1 MQQHMHYD
9 IELAGTTAT
18 LYIAG
23 RLGTEDVV
31 RITQA
36 CRALPAHFRTLRV
49 DLRAL
54 GTVTADALG
63 AVRALLH
70 DWRDR
75 RHGEYRLRSG
85 YLVVTCSEAR
95 PPFAQDPSAAVA
107 AGSGSARA
115 SHSISHSSGTFA
127 SSLASSPG

>member
-1 MQQHMHYD
+1 MQQHMHYQ
-9 IELAGTTAT
+9 IELAGTAAT

-23 RLGTEDVV
+23 RLGAEDVL

-49 DLRAL
+49 DMRAMHAL
-54 GTVTADALG
+54 TAEALG

-75 RHGEYRLRSG
+75 REGEYRLRSG
-85 YLVVTCSEAR
+85 YLVVTCAETGAMT
-95 PPFAQDPSAAVA
+95 PDLQVGAAT
-107 AGSGSARA
+107 GSGSARV
-115 SHSISHSSGTFA
+115 SHSISHGSGTFA

>member
-1 MQQHMHYD
+1 MQHMHYD
-9 IELAGTTAT
+9 IELAGTAAT

-23 RLGTEDVV
+23 RLGSEDVI
-31 RITQA
+31 RITEA

-54 GTVTADALG
+54 GAITADALG
-63 AVRALLH
+63 AVRTLLH

-85 YLVVTCSEAR
+85 YLVVTCAESV
-95 PPFAQDPSAAVA
+95 PVVA
-107 AGSGSARA
+107 AGTWSAPMAGVTAA
-115 SHSISHSSGTFA
+115 SPP
-127 SSLASSPG
+127 PG